1 MRFRPVNGLPI
12 MPGAALGTLALTVAG
27 TALNHLLASGG
38 RGAQLLAARAA
49 PCCCPRRWTP

>member
-1 MRFRPVNGLPI
+1 